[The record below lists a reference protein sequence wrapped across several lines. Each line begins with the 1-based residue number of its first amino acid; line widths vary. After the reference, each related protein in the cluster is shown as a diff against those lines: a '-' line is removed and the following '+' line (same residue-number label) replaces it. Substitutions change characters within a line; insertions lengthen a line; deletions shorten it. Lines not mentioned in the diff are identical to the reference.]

1 MFTKQ
6 SVAGRVVIGMT
17 IGFIVGIMFILL
29 LPTVGFDLWDM
40 IGMGALIMFVLMGAM
55 IAFVGQFD
63 RHPLFDFK
71 MKWWMIGS
79 AFGALFMLMFILLT
93 YTEVETMMQ
102 SSLISWTGLTS
113 PFWALI
119 DGVIIGLIMSFAET
133 KIAGKGAQL
142 PLQ

>member
-1 MFTKQ
+1 M
-6 SVAGRVVIGMT
+6 G
-17 IGFIVGIMFILL
+17 L
-29 LPTVGFDLWDM
+29 
-40 IGMGALIMFVLMGAM
+40 GALIMFMLMGAM

-79 AFGALFMLMFILLT
+79 VLGAVFMLMFILLT
-93 YTEVETMMQ
+93 YSEVETMMQ

-119 DGVIIGLIMSFAET
+119 DGVIIGLIMSFAEI